1 MLGGLW
7 LEHPLATADGRGIQ
21 RQRLALLSVVWLSPN
36 RRVTRDKVLALLW
49 PESTATEGRHRLS
62 TALYDVRRA
71 LGGDVVRSSGDEL
84 WVPPSVDLDC
94 DVDQF
99 ERAVATSDFETATAS
114 YRGPLL
120 DGVHLPRLY
129 EFDEWITG
137 HRERLRRVYAGTL
150 EHLIDSR
157 QLAGDHVGAVDAARQ
172 LSEVEPLSERVA
184 LVSANAMSK
193 TGDRADAVGL
203 LERYVTRID
212 REVGVPPPPAVA
224 QMLRQLRAMVH
235 EPHVPEHTAADP
247 APSVAM
253 PLSGRVSGA
262 RWFTRGRAHTT
273 TLAAALVLM
282 VGGMAYARRV
292 AVQHDGVSVEL
303 RNAAEPSLSTAA
315 AESVQQQLAAALA
328 ATGACADGG
337 VLARAGGAGGRCR
350 VTGQISVRGTGLI
363 LSVMLEAGRT
373 GASLSSADAVV
384 HRDSVGVAATALARD
399 LVAGAMVGLGNDF
412 AAAAVRSTASAAA
425 MHAFLLG
432 DAQYRR
438 GYFPAARASLETA
451 VAADSAFALAHY
463 RLSQTLLWEDA
474 PASLAGRH
482 DSLAMRYINTVPAN
496 EQTLIRAYGAW
507 RLGEAS
513 RAESLYRVVL
523 TRNPRY
529 AEARFQLGE
538 TRFHY
543 NALQGR
549 SIDEASGE
557 FDWVIDLDSTHWGAR
572 WHRALLDAAHVPPA
586 TLRAHIDALL
596 AGHSEGFIAEEMRLF
611 AADTGPVLARLSG
624 QANAT
629 VLFDAAW
636 RRAVFR
642 GDLDGAEVLLL
653 TMSRGDRP
661 RFDQFKAAYLVGALR
676 LGRGRVRDALPLLPL
691 RRPDAH
697 ASEALLIATTAV
709 LAGELHEGLAD
720 RDSLFAV
727 VSEWQRTLRAA
738 ALQSDERRVTAE
750 YLLGILAAAR
760 GKDASA
766 RLHAATLDSMDAD
779 AFTPHRLAEVIRA
792 VSAYHDGHCD
802 EVLRYLDRSTT
813 AVWLGVVASSA
824 GASSGYERFLRA
836 DCLAQQGRHQEAIA
850 WFQTLE
856 HNTLYDLAM
865 LRPALR
871 GQARSYRALG
881 DRRSADDI
889 ERRIA
894 AW

>member
-7 LEHPLATADGRGIQ
+7 LEHPGTTADARGIQ
-21 RQRLALLSVVWLSPN
+21 RQRLALLAVVWLSPN

-49 PESTATEGRHRLS
+49 PESTAAEGRHRLS

-84 WVPPSVDLDC
+84 WVPPGVDLDC

-99 ERAVATSDFETATAS
+99 ERAVATGDFETATAS
-114 YRGPLL
+114 YRGPLF

-129 EFDEWITG
+129 EFDEWIAA
-137 HRERLRRVYAGTL
+137 HRERLRRVYAGAL

-157 QLAGDHVGAVDAARQ
+157 QLAGNHVGAVDAARQ

-184 LVSANAMSK
+184 LVSANAMTK

-212 REVGVPPPPAVA
+212 REVGVPVPPAVA
-224 QMLRQLRAMVH
+224 QMLRRLRTAVH
-235 EPHVPEHTAADP
+235 EPQSSEQSATDP
-247 APSVAM
+247 APSVDM
-253 PLSGRVSGA
+253 PRSGRVSGA
-262 RWFTRGRAHTT
+262 PSFTRGGALAI
-273 TLAAALVLM
+273 TLAAALVLL
-282 VGGMAYARRV
+282 VAGMAYARRV
-292 AVQHDGVSVEL
+292 AIQRDGVSVEL
-303 RNAAEPSLSTAA
+303 RNAAQPSLSAAA

-337 VLARAGGAGGRCR
+337 ALASADGAGGRCS
-350 VTGQISVRGTGLI
+350 VTGQISARGTGLV
-363 LSVMLEAGRT
+363 LSAMLQAGRT
-373 GASLSSADAVV
+373 GSSLSSADAIV
-384 HRDSVGVAATALARD
+384 HRDSVGAAAAALARD

-412 AAAAVRSTASAAA
+412 AAAAVRSTSSAAA
-425 MHAFLLG
+425 THAFLLG

-438 GYFPAARASLETA
+438 GYFPAARTSFETA
-451 VAADSAFALAHY
+451 IAADSTFALAHY

-482 DSLAMRYINTVPAN
+482 DSLALRYVNSVPEN
-496 EQTLIRAYGAW
+496 ERALIHAYGAW
-507 RLGEAS
+507 RVGEAMH
-513 RAESLYRVVL
+513 AESLYRMVL

-529 AEARFQLGE
+529 AEARFQLAE

-557 FDWVIDLDSTHWGAR
+557 FDWVIELDSAHWGAR
-572 WHRALLDAAHVPPA
+572 WHRALLDAAHVPPT

-596 AGHSEGFIAEEMRLF
+596 AGHSDGFIAEEMRLF
-611 AADTGPVLARLSG
+611 AADTGPMLTRLAEH
-624 QANAT
+624 ANAT

-661 RFDQFKAAYLVGALR
+661 RFDQFKATYLIGALR
-676 LGRGRVRDALPLLPL
+676 LGRGRVHDALALLPL
-691 RRPDAH
+691 RHPDEH

-709 LAGELHEGLAD
+709 LAGALHEGLAD

-727 VSEWQRTLRAA
+727 MSEWQHTLRAA
-738 ALQSDERRVTAE
+738 GLLADDRRVTAK

-760 GKDASA
+760 GANAIA
-766 RLHAATLDSMDAD
+766 RLHAAALDSMDAD
-779 AFTPHRLAEVIRA
+779 ALTPHRLAEVIRA
-792 VSAYHDGHCD
+792 AMAYHDGQCD
-802 EVLRYLDRSTT
+802 EVLRRLDRSIT
-813 AVWLGVVASSA
+813 AIWLGVVASSA
-824 GASSGYERFLRA
+824 VASSGYERFLRA
-836 DCLAQQGRHQEAIA
+836 DCLAQQGRHHEAIT
-850 WFQTLE
+850 WFGTLE
-856 HNTLYDLAM
+856 HNTLYDLA
-865 LRPALR
+865 LLQPALR

-881 DRRSADDI
+881 DHRSADDI
-889 ERRIA
+889 ARRIA